1 MEKKQAG
8 LYQSPSPAQAE
19 SQTRESA
26 FDRRRF
32 SRDNAARIS
41 VFGLLSGLDPRISD
55 LEWNGPAS
63 PSSHSLGFPL
73 ALGWLGGRNHLPIR
87 CFTPCIPPV
96 YPLYAP
102 CIPRVSNRRAVPK
115 SGATGYAGVMGSLSG
130 GVVKSRTLHHSVT
143 QLQIRSLS
151 GCRKRPVAR
160 RDVRPMARGQWR

>member
-1 MEKKQAG
+1 VEKKQAA

-19 SQTRESA
+19 SQPRESA

-32 SRDNAARIS
+32 SRDNATRISAFGFLS
-41 VFGLLSGLDPRISD
+41 VFGPRISD
-55 LEWNGPAS
+55 LEWPGPPR

-73 ALGWLGGRNHLPIR
+73 ALGWLGGRNHLPSR

-102 CIPRVSNRRAVPK
+102 CIPRVSNRLAVPK
-115 SGATGYAGVMGSLSG
+115 SSATGYPRVMGSLSG
-130 GVVKSRTLHHSVT
+130 GVLKSPTLHHSAT

-151 GCRKRPVAR
+151 GCRKRPGAR
-160 RDVRPMARGQWR
+160 RDIWPTARGQWH